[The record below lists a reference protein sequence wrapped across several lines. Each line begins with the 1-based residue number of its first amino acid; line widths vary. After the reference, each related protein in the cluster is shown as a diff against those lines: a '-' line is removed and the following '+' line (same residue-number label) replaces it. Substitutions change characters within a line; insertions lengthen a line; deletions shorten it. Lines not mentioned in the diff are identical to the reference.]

1 MRPHRFLVLSAS
13 RMKQLTCRTMVVA
26 LLLATAAC
34 TSVQPIFLEDLS
46 VAAPERVRVVTA
58 QDEISIADPQLDEEF
73 LTGELL
79 NARNQRTGLTWSTPL
94 NSIVEMSVRTRAQG
108 RTAVA
113 VILGIPAAAYAI
125 FLLAFLSYCE
135 SGDCG

>member
-1 MRPHRFLVLSAS
+1 M
-13 RMKQLTCRTMVVA
+13 VA